1 MLINMGLARFEA
13 VSAAEGIELLEALVG
28 KVTIFNA
35 QELEVEGKRMQLHLR
50 QRVPSPAELE
60 RQAVP
65 DSIYL
70 LANLTPGLRTFAQ
83 NNPLVA
89 LVGTKTKEVWLAG
102 KSINGPDPKT
112 KDKSISTRAPWARFG
127 LLRSFTLFPRAQTQA
142 ELALRLGITQAAV
155 SQNLA
160 TLKHLVEKTKSG
172 WKAKEFDLV
181 AKDFLDSYPGPGGI
195 ERYWFGIEPVAEQVS
210 KVSAAYP
217 EAAMSGDF
225 AADQFA
231 PWRMPDLAVFYSK
244 SGLNLNQLG
253 FIETAQERAT
263 LVEIVPTDR
272 TVWTLAQPKDGRLL
286 ADPLLVAHDMKRSK
300 GVDTAEAIEHLIQK
314 LRKEWQ

>member
-1 MLINMGLARFEA
+1 MGLARFEA

-195 ERYWFGIEPVAEQVS
+195 ERYWFGIEPIAEQVS

-244 SGLNLNQLG
+244 SGLHLNQLG

-272 TVWTLAQPKDGRLL
+272 TVWALAQPKDGRLL